1 MRHPEAGDHFSG
13 QRGWTWILPR
23 LQDPV
28 FIDSDEE
35 QEDLVEVSEKTSKF
49 LHLKCTWSVTNET
62 RKKVRTWY
70 PLPKVP
76 ATRPP
81 QLDTFLK
88 QEVSMNTKNAD
99 KELAALMLDSLLT
112 C

>member
-1 MRHPEAGDHFSG
+1 MDPAQEEA
-13 QRGWTWILPR
+13 R
-23 LQDPV
+23 LRDPV

-49 LHLKCTWSVTNET
+49 LHLKCTRSVTNET
-62 RKKVRTWY
+62 RKRVRTSY

-76 ATRPP
+76 ATRSP

-88 QEVSMNTKNAD
+88 QEVSMNTK
-99 KELAALMLDSLLT
+99 K